1 METAK
6 INVQQDKH
14 GMVTP
19 VNVLQVMPDLE
30 EFVKNVLKD
39 QLLILKRLPVFALQI
54 KFFRQANSNA

>member
-39 QLLILKRLPVFALQI
+39 QLLILRRLPVFALQI
-54 KFFRQANSNA
+54 KFFHQANSNA

>member
-19 VNVLQVMPDLE
+19 VNVLQVMPGLE
-30 EFVKNVLKD
+30 EFAKNVLKD
-39 QLLILKRLPVFALQI
+39 QLLILKRLPVSALQT
-54 KFFRQANSNA
+54 KSFHQVNLNV